1 VTAERDSISRNTGF
15 AFAVKMTGAVFSA
28 VLAIFLIRY
37 LGPAEYGALA
47 LAMSVGALVF
57 LPSDL
62 GVAQAAARYVAEA
75 GADRG
80 VVAAVISDAT
90 RLKLLASGLVS
101 IALALLAGPIAN
113 AYDAPEIAWPLR
125 IVAVSIFFESF
136 LLMFDATFQALGR
149 VSAYLRV
156 VVVES
161 ASETILS
168 IGIVLLGGGV
178 TGAVAGRAAG
188 YAFAA
193 GFGLIVI
200 ARTIRPARLTLR
212 RGSGAGHLRHILG
225 YGFAL
230 LIIDG
235 TFTLFSRVDALLI
248 GAIISVPA
256 VGLYEAP
263 ARLMAFLGYL
273 GQSIS
278 SGVAPRMART
288 AAGEPNR
295 DALQLGL
302 RIMVVVQGVFLAPLV
317 VWAEPMTQLV
327 LGPGYEE
334 SAQVLRALAP
344 FAFMIG
350 ISPML
355 ALSVNYLGEAR
366 RRVPIAIAAL
376 LINAAI
382 DVALLGQIGI
392 VAGAIGT
399 DVAYGFYVAAH
410 LLILRALIGL
420 ALRPIGVGIGRSLI
434 AAAAMAGVLALIG
447 TGEVALGLLIL
458 GALVGPFVY
467 VLALLAVRAVTPAE
481 LRQAA
486 GRVRGML
493 RPSAT

>member
-1 VTAERDSISRNTGF
+1 
-15 AFAVKMTGAVFSA
+15 
-28 VLAIFLIRY
+28 
-37 LGPAEYGALA
+37 
-47 LAMSVGALVF
+47 
-57 LPSDL
+57 
-62 GVAQAAARYVAEA
+62 
-75 GADRG
+75 
-80 VVAAVISDAT
+80 
-90 RLKLLASGLVS
+90 
-101 IALALLAGPIAN
+101 
-113 AYDAPEIAWPLR
+113 
-125 IVAVSIFFESF
+125 
-136 LLMFDATFQALGR
+136 
-149 VSAYLRV
+149 
-156 VVVES
+156 
-161 ASETILS
+161 
-168 IGIVLLGGGV
+168 
-178 TGAVAGRAAG
+178 
-188 YAFAA
+188 
-193 GFGLIVI
+193 
-200 ARTIRPARLTLR
+200 
-212 RGSGAGHLRHILG
+212 
-225 YGFAL
+225 
-230 LIIDG
+230 
-235 TFTLFSRVDALLI
+235 
-248 GAIISVPA
+248 
-256 VGLYEAP
+256 
-263 ARLMAFLGYL
+263 
-273 GQSIS
+273 
-278 SGVAPRMART
+278 MART